1 MARAAQREEQ
11 RAAASA
17 VDDFQIYEERGDKY
31 HVPEDIIPSGQ
42 SYQWC
47 RAFYMGVEDRRNI
60 AALMRNRWTPVPADR
75 EGHEIFGGDDTRPDP
90 VTGRKHP
97 YEGGILLDGL
107 LLMERPA
114 EITEIVRR
122 RDQARAKGQ
131 VRSQIERL
139 KLVPEVA
146 SKHERQD
153 RQVSFR
159 RDRDLSI
166 PEDMGYDD

>member
-1 MARAAQREEQ
+1 MARSAQREEQ

-17 VDDFQIYEERGDKY
+17 VDDFVIYEERGDKY
-31 HVPEDIIPSGQ
+31 HVPPDLIPHGMT
-42 SYQWC
+42 YQWC

-60 AALMRNRWTPVPADR
+60 ATLMRNRWTPVPADR
-75 EGHEIFGGDDTRPDP
+75 EGHEIFGGDDTQPDP

-107 LLMERPA
+107 LLMERPV
-114 EITEIVRR
+114 EITNIVRQ
-122 RDQARAKGQ
+122 RDEQRARGQ

-139 KLVPEVA
+139 KLVPDVA
-146 SKHERQD
+146 SAHEKENRSVQ
-153 RQVSFR
+153 FR

-166 PEDMGYDD
+166 PEDHGYSD